1 MHTPKRSVFFIIIHT
16 GTMCACTHTEQ
27 FICSTLYSTY
37 LVGERVICIQYSMVD
52 ASYMCVY
59 TSSFK
64 SVSIA
69 DGGRNV
75 SFQNIVGVEDGMV
88 VLKLQHA
95 QRQTD
100 RQTDRERQTNTSCR
114 IQKSRM

>member
-1 MHTPKRSVFFIIIHT
+1 
-16 GTMCACTHTEQ
+16 
-27 FICSTLYSTY
+27 
-37 LVGERVICIQYSMVD
+37 
-52 ASYMCVY
+52 MCVY

-75 SFQNIVGVEDGMV
+75 SFQNIVVEDGMV

-100 RQTDRERQTNTSCR
+100 RQRKTNKYQLQDTEKQDVNVLQGFNQCTVG
-114 IQKSRM
+114 IAQH